1 MGLGSQKFNKA
12 NMMKVILALALM
24 LASAQATVT
33 TKCLV
38 PASSPAH
45 TAAGAG
51 AALAATVGTLC
62 TNQTDL
68 CWSKTRTGVGS
79 NVGVTYLGGCV
90 TAASC
95 TAANKTAAT
104 TTLNTTGTNAIT
116 YSAYCCSSSSTNG
129 CSPASALTGMLAIVV
144 AILAAIMA

>member
-1 MGLGSQKFNKA
+1 MGKA

-45 TAAGAG
+45 TGSASAG

-104 TTLNTTGTNAIT
+104 TTLTTTGTNAVT

-129 CSPASALTGMLAIVV
+129 CSPASA
-144 AILAAIMA
+144 